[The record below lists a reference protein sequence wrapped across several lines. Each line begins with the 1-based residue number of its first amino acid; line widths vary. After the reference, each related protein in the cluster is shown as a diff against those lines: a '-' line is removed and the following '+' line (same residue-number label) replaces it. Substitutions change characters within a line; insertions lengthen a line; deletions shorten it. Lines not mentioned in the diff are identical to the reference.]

1 MKQQLKFLWCFLLL
15 CLFACTPEKGP
26 LPIPESK
33 LIDVLMDIHYAE
45 AASEDKV
52 GSAQDS
58 LRKVYYK
65 EVFKLYNVTEKDFV
79 KTMELL
85 KRNPR
90 RLLKLYKQMDDQMKA
105 EAATPK

>member
-1 MKQQLKFLWCFLLL
+1 MKQHFKFFWCFLLL
-15 CLFACTPEKGP
+15 SLFACTPEKGP

-33 LIDVLMDIHYAE
+33 LINVLMDVHYAE

-52 GSAQDS
+52 GAAQDS

-65 EVFKLYNVTEKDFV
+65 EVFKLYDVTEKDFV
-79 KTMELL
+79 KTMEIL

-90 RLLKLYKQMDDQMKA
+90 RLLKLYKQMDEQLKA
-105 EAATPK
+105 ENATPK

>member
-1 MKQQLKFLWCFLLL
+1 MKKPFQFFLCILFLSV
-15 CLFACTPEKGP
+15 FACTPEKGP

-52 GSAQDS
+52 GTAQDS

-90 RLLKLYKQMDDQMKA
+90 RLLKLYKQMDEQMKA
-105 EAATPK
+105 ENATPK